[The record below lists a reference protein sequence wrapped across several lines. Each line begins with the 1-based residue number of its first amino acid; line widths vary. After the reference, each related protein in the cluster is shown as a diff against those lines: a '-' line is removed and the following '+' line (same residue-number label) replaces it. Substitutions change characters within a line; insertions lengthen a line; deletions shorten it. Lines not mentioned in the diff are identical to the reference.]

1 MDIVVK
7 NLGITDYEKTWV
19 KMKDF
24 IASNPERDEI
34 WVTEHPPIFT
44 SGLNKKGSS
53 IPKTDIPHLFVDRGG
68 KITYHGPGQL
78 IIYLLI
84 NIQKNNLSIRQLVD
98 IIEKSIIK
106 LLSMYNINN
115 SYSKKNAPGIY
126 VSNKKIASIGLRV
139 KNHYTYHGLSLNVD
153 MDLSPFTLIAPCG
166 FHGLEMT
173 QVSAL
178 NKDYNNNEIASN
190 LVKLLQLNIK

>member
-7 NLGITDYEKTWV
+7 NLGLTDYEKTWME
-19 KMKDF
+19 MKNF
-24 IASNPERDEI
+24 ISSNPENDEI
-34 WVTEHPPIFT
+34 WVTEHLPIFT
-44 SGLNKKGSS
+44 SGLNKKDSI

-84 NIQKNNLSIRQLVD
+84 NLLKNNLSIRQLVN
-98 IIEKSIIK
+98 IIEKSIIE
-106 LLSMYNINN
+106 LLSMYSIKN
-115 SYSKKNAPGIY
+115 SYSKKNAPGVY
-126 VSNKKIASIGLRV
+126 VSDKKIASIGLRV
-139 KNHYTYHGLSLNVD
+139 KNHYTYHGLSLNID

-166 FHGLEMT
+166 FHDLEMT

-178 NKDYNNNEIASN
+178 NKDYNNDIAST

>member
-1 MDIVVK
+1 
-7 NLGITDYEKTWV
+7 
-19 KMKDF
+19 
-24 IASNPERDEI
+24 
-34 WVTEHPPIFT
+34 
-44 SGLNKKGSS
+44 
-53 IPKTDIPHLFVDRGG
+53 
-68 KITYHGPGQL
+68 
-78 IIYLLI
+78 
-84 NIQKNNLSIRQLVD
+84 
-98 IIEKSIIK
+98 
-106 LLSMYNINN
+106 MYNINN